1 MLPAGGTLQIFI
13 VVHSMMLFQLSWGEW
28 KYLRFLFLRSIWLK
42 LAHFFDSS
50 ACTSR
55 KNWYLVRELQ
65 YNSSLGSV
73 ENRILGRAVLTKTQ
87 CVDGVVLVKMTGS
100 TSVVCI
106 DSAW

>member
-13 VVHSMMLFQLSWGEW
+13 VVHSMMFFQLSQGEW

-55 KNWYLVRELQ
+55 KNRYLVRELQ

-73 ENRILGRAVLTKTQ
+73 ENRILGRAVLTK